1 MLPLD
6 EILNLTYS
14 AKTARCGGCENH
26 CMLTVNTFAGG
37 RRHIT
42 GNRCEKPL
50 GAAGKTHPAPNMPAY
65 KRQRL
70 FAYPPLEEDAAPRG
84 VLGIPRALN
93 LYENYPY
100 WATFFRE
107 LGFRVVPNGT
117 ESRHDIIPRGALAAF
132 RPQDL

>member
-50 GAAGKTHPAPNMPAY
+50 GAAGKTHRAPNMPAY
-65 KRQRL
+65 KRQTAFCLSTAGGGRRP
-70 FAYPPLEEDAAPRG
+70 ARCAGHPAGAEPL
-84 VLGIPRALN
+84 
-93 LYENYPY
+93 
-100 WATFFRE
+100 
-107 LGFRVVPNGT
+107 
-117 ESRHDIIPRGALAAF
+117 
-132 RPQDL
+132 

>member
-50 GAAGKTHPAPNMPAY
+50 GAAGKNP
-65 KRQRL
+65 
-70 FAYPPLEEDAAPRG
+70 
-84 VLGIPRALN
+84 PRAEHARL
-93 LYENYPY
+93 
-100 WATFFRE
+100 
-107 LGFRVVPNGT
+107 
-117 ESRHDIIPRGALAAF
+117 
-132 RPQDL
+132 